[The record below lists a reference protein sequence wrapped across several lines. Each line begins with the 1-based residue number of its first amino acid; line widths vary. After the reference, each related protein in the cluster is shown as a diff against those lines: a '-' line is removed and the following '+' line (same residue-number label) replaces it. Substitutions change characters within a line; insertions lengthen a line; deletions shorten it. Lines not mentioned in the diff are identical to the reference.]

1 MLAAGSALARMTRF
15 RAVAR
20 RTCCRLM
27 RPCVSGAILQWCTL
41 LARRLGLAVLLGFPC
56 LAGAASTL
64 VVFGDSISA
73 GYGLPQGAGWVS
85 LLSAR
90 MAKAAPDY
98 KVVNAS
104 ISGETLAG
112 GRRRIESVLDQHKP
126 AVVIVE
132 LGGNDGLRGMPIDTI
147 ESDLA
152 AIVDACLRRKAR
164 VVLLGMRL
172 PPNYGAAYV
181 KRFEQVYAAV
191 AQKRPVTFV
200 PFLFAGFG
208 ERQDFFQPDGI
219 HPTREAQPLMLESVW
234 KPLATLITQGAH
246 AQARK

>member
-1 MLAAGSALARMTRF
+1 MLGFGYALARM
-15 RAVAR
+15 ADYCAAGL
-20 RTCCRLM
+20 RTCPRL
-27 RPCVSGAILQWCTL
+27 RKPRICAETF
-41 LARRLGLAVLLGFPC
+41 RLGALLVRGLVLAIILGFPC
-56 LAGAASTL
+56 FASAANTL

-112 GRRRIESVLDQHKP
+112 GRRRIESVLEQHKP

-132 LGGNDGLRGMPIDTI
+132 LGGNDGLRGAPIEAI
-147 ESDLA
+147 QSDLA

-164 VVLLGMRL
+164 VMVLGMRL

-181 KRFEQVYAAV
+181 QRFQQVYAAV
-191 AQKRPVTFV
+191 AQERPVTFV
-200 PFLFAGFG
+200 PFLFEGFA
-208 ERQDFFQPDGI
+208 ERHELFQPDGI
-219 HPTREAQPLMLESVW
+219 HPTRAAQPLMLESVW
-234 KPLATLITQGAH
+234 KPLAPLLTPARR
-246 AQARK
+246 AQAPQ

>member
-1 MLAAGSALARMTRF
+1 MLGCGYILARMTDYC
-15 RAVAR
+15 AAAR
-20 RTCCRLM
+20 RFSRRPRKARVCGEIFRL
-27 RPCVSGAILQWCTL
+27 RAL
-41 LARRLGLAVLLGFPC
+41 LARLLGLTVLLGFPY
-56 LAGAASTL
+56 AACAANTL
-64 VVFGDSISA
+64 LVFGDSISA

-90 MAKAAPDY
+90 MANAAPDY
-98 KVVNAS
+98 RVVNAS

-112 GRRRIESVLDQHKP
+112 GRRRIESVLEQHKP

-132 LGGNDGLRGMPIDTI
+132 LGGNDGLRGAPVEAI

-164 VVLLGMRL
+164 VMLLGMRL

-181 KRFEQVYAAV
+181 QRFQQVYATV

-200 PFLFAGFG
+200 PFLFEGFA
-208 ERQDFFQPDGI
+208 ERHELFQPDGI
-219 HPTREAQPLMLESVW
+219 HPTRAAQPLMLEYVW
-234 KPLATLITQGAH
+234 KPLAPLLTQRGH
-246 AQARK
+246 AQIPR

>member
-1 MLAAGSALARMTRF
+1 MTNYCATACRSRWRLRKSRISDEIFRLGS
-15 RAVAR
+15 
-20 RTCCRLM
+20 
-27 RPCVSGAILQWCTL
+27 L
-41 LARRLGLAVLLGFPC
+41 LARRLVLAVVLGFPC
-56 LAGAASTL
+56 VAGAANTL
-64 VVFGDSISA
+64 IVFGDSISA

-112 GRRRIESVLDQHKP
+112 GRRRIESVLEQHKP

-132 LGGNDGLRGMPIDTI
+132 LGGNDGLRGAPIEAI

-152 AIVDACLRRKAR
+152 AIVDACLARKVR
-164 VVLLGMRL
+164 VMVLGMRL
-172 PPNYGAAYV
+172 PPNYGATYV
-181 KRFEQVYAAV
+181 QRFQQVYTVV

-200 PFLFAGFG
+200 PFLFEGFA
-208 ERQDFFQPDGI
+208 ERHELFQPDGI
-219 HPTREAQPLMLESVW
+219 HPAREAQSLMLESVW
-234 KPLATLITQGAH
+234 KPLAPLLTQGRH
-246 AQARK
+246 ARAPK